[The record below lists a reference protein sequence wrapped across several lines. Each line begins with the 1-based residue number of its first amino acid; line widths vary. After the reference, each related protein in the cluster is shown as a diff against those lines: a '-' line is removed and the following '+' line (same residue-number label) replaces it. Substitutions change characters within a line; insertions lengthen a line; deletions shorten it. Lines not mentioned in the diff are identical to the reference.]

1 MDWLVKFATII
12 SPLVTVVVGCFAF
25 GVYFKQKGDDKRAAA
40 NMILLEIRHI
50 EKSVKEVKNALKN
63 DNLNTVEDDVIREDV
78 WSKYSHIFS
87 KDFDNDEWEAVSN
100 FFQNAKL
107 LNAAVKKSR
116 DPYNGDVAQIRI
128 NKQRHIAELAH
139 EAMVKPSK
147 DAPTIFQNKA
157 EAFNKLYESVQEK
170 YLYTPSKYTDDAK
183 RYCDDLNTI
192 STTAVGIK
200 LKKISKKQKLADL
213 NP

>member
-1 MDWLVKFATII
+1 M
-12 SPLVTVVVGCFAF
+12 
-25 GVYFKQKGDDKRAAA
+25 
-40 NMILLEIRHI
+40 
-50 EKSVKEVKNALKN
+50 
-63 DNLNTVEDDVIREDV
+63 NTVEDDVIREDV